1 MFDKEVHSE
10 LCRRILRNNDFHG
23 RVPRKKPY
31 INAVNHKK
39 RMTFAKTYINKDNS
53 FWDKVIFSDESKFN
67 IFGSDG
73 QNYEWRKPN
82 TKLEIP
88 HLRETVKHGCG
99 SVMVWGCVAAS
110 GTGNLIFID
119 GILDKYKYLNILKNK
134 ESARKLRLLEDFHFQ
149 QDTDPKH
156 TARIVKEW
164 IVYNTPHM
172 LITPPQS
179 DINLIENL
187 WDEIGKRWNKF
198 HIISE
203 EVLKDKIIEIWNSV
217 ECSFTKSLLYSME
230 RRLRY
235 TIAAKNGPT
244 KY

>member
-1 MFDKEVHSE
+1 MVADMFDKEVHSE

-73 QNYEWRKPN
+73 QNYVWRKPN

-134 ESARKLRLLEDFHFQ
+134 ESARKLRLLEDFHFE
-149 QDTDPKH
+149 QDNDPKH

-172 LITPPQS
+172 LITPPQL

-187 WDEIGKRWNKF
+187 WAEIGKR
-198 HIISE
+198 
-203 EVLKDKIIEIWNSV
+203 
-217 ECSFTKSLLYSME
+217 
-230 RRLRY
+230 
-235 TIAAKNGPT
+235 
-244 KY
+244 

>member
-1 MFDKEVHSE
+1 MVKIMSGENQ
-10 LCRRILRNNDFHG
+10 IRNWKFHIYVKQWNTDVDRSWCGGAWLPG
-23 RVPRKKPY
+23 R
-31 INAVNHKK
+31 
-39 RMTFAKTYINKDNS
+39 
-53 FWDKVIFSDESKFN
+53 
-67 IFGSDG
+67 
-73 QNYEWRKPN
+73 
-82 TKLEIP
+82 
-88 HLRETVKHGCG
+88 
-99 SVMVWGCVAAS
+99 
-110 GTGNLIFID
+110 TGNLIFID

-198 HIISE
+198 HIISK